1 VTGRQTRSKQ
11 PVYSDWDEPRRF
23 GPLEEEPARSNAGY
37 AVAFLLAAAL
47 LVMCVAGY
55 LVVKVLLPTS
65 SPTSV
70 PLFATW
76 TPSPQPGSP
85 SDEPTAPPTTIAS
98 GQQALVINPEQGY
111 INTLVTV
118 TGQGWWPGEPVF
130 IFLRSPEEGNGRGY
144 SYAAAVADDQ
154 GNIRTALT
162 FPNEVRWIDQPWADV
177 IARGNRS
184 GLEASARFTLVAPT
198 PTDTPLP
205 PTPRPT
211 RAPTE
216 TPLPTEVPLPTNTPT
231 PEVVITDWQSEYFAN
246 TSLTGDP
253 VFVRNDT
260 DIDFDWGTGSPG
272 SGLPADQFGVRWTRL
287 LHFRQGTYHFTV
299 TADDGVRLWIDGQFV
314 LNEWH
319 DGSMTPYS
327 VDLYLPRGDHSL
339 QLEYYE
345 NLGGAA
351 IKFTWTR
358 YEQPTETPTP
368 TLTPTPSATPSPTST
383 SIPPLPQ
390 AWQAEFYD
398 NPSLVG
404 LPVLVRE
411 DADVNFDWGAGSPDG
426 SLPAD
431 NFSARWTRSIWLA
444 AGTYR
449 FTVSADD
456 GVRLWLD
463 GVPLIDQ
470 WHVSTGDIYVVETP
484 LTEGVHLMRIE
495 YYEATLDA
503 RIHFASEFLSNPA
516 LAP

>member
-1 VTGRQTRSKQ
+1 MTGRQTRSRQ
-11 PVYSDWDEPRRF
+11 PVYSDWEEPSRLARPDEEP
-23 GPLEEEPARSNAGY
+23 PARSGAGY
-37 AVAFLLAAAL
+37 AVAFMLITAL

-55 LVVKVLLPTS
+55 LVVKVLLPDS

-70 PLFATW
+70 PLFSTW
-76 TPSPQPGSP
+76 TPAPSPGSP
-85 SDEPTAPPTTIAS
+85 GAGPTSPPTTIAS

-118 TGQGWWPGEPVF
+118 MGQDWWPGEPVF
-130 IFLRSPEEGNGRGY
+130 IFLRSPEEGNARGY

-154 GNIRTALT
+154 GNMRTALT
-162 FPNEVRWIDQPWADV
+162 FPNEMRWIGQPWADV

-198 PTDTPLP
+198 PTNTLPP

-216 TPLPTEVPLPTNTPT
+216 TPLPTEIPLPTDTPT
-231 PEVVITDWQSEYFAN
+231 PELVITDWRGEYFAN
-246 TSLTGDP
+246 TSLTGEP
-253 VFVRNDT
+253 AFVRNDGT
-260 DIDFDWGTGSPG
+260 INFEWGTGSPG
-272 SGLPADQFGVRWTRL
+272 GGLPADQFGARWTRWL
-287 LHFRQGTYHFTV
+287 YFEEGTYRFTA

-319 DGSMTPYS
+319 DGAMTPYT
-327 VDLYLPRGDHSL
+327 VDLYLTAGNHSL

-345 NLGGAA
+345 NLGDAA
-351 IKFTWTR
+351 VKFSWTH
-358 YEQPTETPTP
+358 YGQPTETPTP
-368 TLTPTPSATPSPTST
+368 TPTPPPS
-383 SIPPLPQ
+383 LPQ
-390 AWQAEFYD
+390 VWLGEYYD
-398 NPSLVG
+398 NFSLVG

-411 DADVNFDWGAGSPDG
+411 DADVSFDWGAGSPGG

-431 NFSARWTRSIWLA
+431 NFSARWTQSAWLA

-449 FTVSADD
+449 FTVVADD
-456 GVRLWLD
+456 GVRFWLD

-470 WHVSTGDIYVVETP
+470 WHVATGDIYVIETS
-484 LTEGVHLMRIE
+484 LAEGVHLMRIE
-495 YYEATLDA
+495 YYEEALDA
-503 RIHFASEFLSNPA
+503 RIHFSSEFLSNPA

>member
-1 VTGRQTRSKQ
+1 M
-11 PVYSDWDEPRRF
+11 YSDWDEASRF
-23 GPLEEEPARSNAGY
+23 GPQEEEPAGSRAGI
-37 AVAFLLAAAL
+37 AVAFLLIAAL
-47 LVMCVAGY
+47 LVMCVVGY
-55 LVVKVLLPTS
+55 LVVKVLLPDS
-65 SPTSV
+65 SPVDLPAFS
-70 PLFATW
+70 TW
-76 TPSPQPGSP
+76 TPAPVQGSP
-85 SDEPTAPPTTIAS
+85 SAGPTSAPTTVAS
-98 GQQALVINPEQGY
+98 GQQALVINPDQGY

-118 TGQGWWPGEPVF
+118 MGQGWWPGEPVF
-130 IFLRSPEEGNGRGY
+130 IFLRSPEEGNARGY

-162 FPNEVRWIDQPWADV
+162 FPNEMRWIGQPWADV

-184 GLEASARFTLVAPT
+184 GMEASARFTLVAPT
-198 PTDTPLP
+198 PTNTPPP

-211 RAPTE
+211 LAPTE
-216 TPLPTEVPLPTNTPT
+216 TPLPTDIPLPTETAT
-231 PEVVITDWQSEYFAN
+231 PEVVITDWRGEYFAN
-246 TSLTGDP
+246 TSLTGEP
-253 VFVRNDT
+253 VLVRNDT
-260 DIDFDWGTGSPG
+260 EINFDWGAGSPG
-272 SGLPADQFGVRWTRL
+272 GGLPVDQFGVRWTRWM
-287 LHFRQGTYHFTV
+287 HFRAGTYRFTV

-327 VDLYLPRGDHSL
+327 VDLYLPRGNHSV

-351 IKFTWTR
+351 VKFTWTR
-358 YEQPTETPTP
+358 DEQPTETPTP
-368 TLTPTPSATPSPTST
+368 TLTPTPSATPSPTPT
-383 SIPPLPQ
+383 SAPPLPQ
-390 AWQAEFYD
+390 VWMGEYYD

-411 DADVNFDWGAGSPDG
+411 DADVNFNWGAGSPDG

-456 GVRLWLD
+456 GVRFWLD

-470 WHVSTGDIYVVETP
+470 WHLATGDIYVVETS
-484 LTEGVHLMRIE
+484 LAEGVHLMRIE
-495 YYEATLDA
+495 YYEEALDA
-503 RIHFASEFLSNPA
+503 HLYFTSEFLSSPA
-516 LAP
+516 FAP